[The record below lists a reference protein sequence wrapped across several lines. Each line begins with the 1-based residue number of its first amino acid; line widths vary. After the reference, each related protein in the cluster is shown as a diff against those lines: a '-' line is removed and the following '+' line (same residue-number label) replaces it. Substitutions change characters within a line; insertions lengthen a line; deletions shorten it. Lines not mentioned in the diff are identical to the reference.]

1 MSDDLLLFGR
11 KPVEEALK
19 NNPEKIDKIYI
30 RDSAGGG
37 LHQIITMASDHR
49 IPVQKVPGNK
59 LNELVGAV
67 NDQGVVAQMSAVQYV
82 EFEDWI
88 ENVQTAEN
96 PSILILDEL
105 EDVSNF
111 GAILRTAAASG
122 INAVIVPKHRQAPVN
137 ATVFKTS
144 AGTAGKV
151 PIIRVVNINQT
162 IAKLKDLGFWIVGL
176 DQNSKSD
183 LWKQDLIMPLGII
196 VGSEG
201 KGIREKTL
209 SHCDFTVK
217 LPMANQ
223 VESLNASVSA
233 ALICYEVVRQKAA
246 KSASVK

>member
-19 NNPEKIDKIYI
+19 NNPDKIDKVYI

-37 LHQIITMASDHR
+37 LHLIITLASDHR
-49 IPVQKVPGNK
+49 IPVQKVPGSK
-59 LNELVGAV
+59 LHELVGAV
-67 NDQGVVAQMSAVQYV
+67 NDQGVVAQMSSITYV
-82 EFEDWI
+82 EFEEWI
-88 ENVQTAEN
+88 DSVNTSEN
-96 PSILILDEL
+96 PTLLILDEL
-105 EDVSNF
+105 EDVANF
-111 GAILRTAAASG
+111 GAILRTAAAAG
-122 INAVIVPKHRQAPVN
+122 VNAIIVPKHRQAPVN
-137 ATVFKTS
+137 STVYKTS

-176 DQNSKSD
+176 DQNAKTD
-183 LWKQDLIMPLGII
+183 LWKQDLMMPLGII

-209 SHCDFTVK
+209 SHCDFTLK
-217 LPMANQ
+217 LPMAHQ

-233 ALICYEVVRQKAA
+233 ALICYEVVRQK
-246 KSASVK
+246 SAGKSVK

>member
-19 NNPEKIDKIYI
+19 NNPEKIDKVYI

-37 LHQIITMASDHR
+37 LHQIITLASDHR
-49 IPVQKVPGNK
+49 IPVQKVPGSK
-59 LNELVGAV
+59 LNDLVGPV
-67 NDQGVVAQMSAVQYV
+67 NDQGVVAQMSAITYV
-82 EFEDWI
+82 EFEEWI
-88 ENVQTAEN
+88 DSVNTSEN
-96 PSILILDEL
+96 PTILILDEL
-105 EDVSNF
+105 EDVANF

-122 INAVIVPKHRQAPVN
+122 MNAIIVPKHRQAPVN
-137 ATVFKTS
+137 SIVYKTS

-162 IAKLKDLGFWIVGL
+162 IAKLKDLGFWIAGL
-176 DQNSKSD
+176 DQNAKTD

-209 SHCDFTVK
+209 SHCDFTLK
-217 LPMANQ
+217 LPMSHN

-233 ALICYEVVRQKAA
+233 AIICYEVVRQK
-246 KSASVK
+246 SSVK

>member
-19 NNPEKIDKIYI
+19 NNPEKIDKVYI

-37 LHQIITMASDHR
+37 LHQIITLASDHR
-49 IPVQKVPGNK
+49 IPVQKVPGSK
-59 LNELVGAV
+59 LNDLVGPV
-67 NDQGVVAQMSAVQYV
+67 NDQGVVAQMSAITYF
-82 EFEDWI
+82 EFEEWI
-88 ENVQTAEN
+88 DSLDTSGN
-96 PSILILDEL
+96 PSVLILDEL
-105 EDVSNF
+105 EDVANF

-122 INAVIVPKHRQAPVN
+122 MNAIIVPKHRQAPVN
-137 ATVFKTS
+137 STVYKTS

-176 DQNSKSD
+176 DQNAKTD

-209 SHCDFTVK
+209 SHCDFTLK
-217 LPMANQ
+217 LPMAHQ

-233 ALICYEVVRQKAA
+233 ALICYEVVRQKSSISI
-246 KSASVK
+246 K